1 MKPLALIVMTLTLV
15 HGQAPESLKDAYR
28 GRVRIGAALNPAQF
42 EERDQRGNPVITAHF
57 NTISPENAL
66 KWQSLHPRQDGYN
79 FRRAD
84 EYVAVG
90 EQHGMF
96 VVGHALVWHSQKPQW
111 VFQNADGQPLTRDVL
126 FEHMR
131 DHILTVVGRYKGR
144 IGGCDVVI
152 AAPPWWRII
161 GEDYIVRAFQF
172 ALEADTKAE
181 LYYND
186 YSLLNEAKRK
196 GALELIG
203 KLRAAGAVTHLTLAE
218 LKSITAH

>member
-1 MKPLALIVMTLTLV
+1 MAVSAQAQDATPTLKDVFKNSFRVGTALAPRQFDETDTRAVALIKS
-15 HGQAPESLKDAYR
+15 Q
-28 GRVRIGAALNPAQF
+28 
-42 EERDQRGNPVITAHF
+42 F
-57 NTISPENAL
+57 NTITPENVL
-66 KWQSLHPRQDGYN
+66 KWEAVHPSPGVFN
-79 FRRAD
+79 FTPSD
-84 EYVAVG
+84 HYVAFG
-90 EQHGMF
+90 ERNGMF